1 MHKCSDLLFP
11 FYTRVFNFWAIEMKF
26 IQWTEEKI
34 RRTADRTTSNNEL
47 IIYNLPPP
55 PCPHVVRYRV
65 TGTCR
70 LKTFQITQLSPQF
83 I

>member
-1 MHKCSDLLFP
+1 MQ
-11 FYTRVFNFWAIEMKF
+11 F

-34 RRTADRTTSNNEL
+34 RRTADRTTSNNKL

-70 LKTFQITQLSPQF
+70 LKTFQIINSVLNSFKEKCINLRSIRQTSD
-83 I
+83 

>member
-1 MHKCSDLLFP
+1 MQ
-11 FYTRVFNFWAIEMKF
+11 F

-34 RRTADRTTSNNEL
+34 RRTADRTTSNNKL

-55 PCPHVVRYRV
+55 PCPHVVRYIV

>member
-1 MHKCSDLLFP
+1 MQ
-11 FYTRVFNFWAIEMKF
+11 F

-34 RRTADRTTSNNEL
+34 RRTAVRTTSSNKL

>member
-11 FYTRVFNFWAIEMKF
+11 FYTRVSNFWAIEMKF

-34 RRTADRTTSNNEL
+34 RRTADRTTSNNKL

-70 LKTFQITQLSPQF
+70 LKTFQITQLSP
-83 I
+83 